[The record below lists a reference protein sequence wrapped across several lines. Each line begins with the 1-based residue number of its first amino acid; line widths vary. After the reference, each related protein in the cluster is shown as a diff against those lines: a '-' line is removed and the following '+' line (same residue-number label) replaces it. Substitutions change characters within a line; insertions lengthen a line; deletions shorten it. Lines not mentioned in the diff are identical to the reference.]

1 MKKYILNLLQQVT
14 PRNEEDKDALMCFIF
29 AVPLFLAIIGGLLLT
44 LILMR

>member
-1 MKKYILNLLQQVT
+1 MKKYILNLLEQVT

-29 AVPLFLAIIGGLLLT
+29 ALPLFLAIIGGLLLT

>member
-14 PRNEEDKDALMCFIF
+14 PRNEDDKDALMCFIF